1 MLDHQYQHMTTQ
13 PAPSDS
19 PTSRRFACLQI
30 GNGDYVIY
38 DQQNPNTWI
47 QSDTT
52 YPLSGTT
59 DHVHED

>member
-1 MLDHQYQHMTTQ
+1 MTAHSAT
-13 PAPSDS
+13 PDS
-19 PTSRRFACLQI
+19 PTARHLACIRI

-52 YPLSGTT
+52 YSLHRST
-59 DHVHED
+59 DHAHED

>member
-1 MLDHQYQHMTTQ
+1 MTTQ